1 MGLFTTKINSAV
13 GGTTS
18 MQFLSQRFRKYF
30 ENISWLFFEK
40 GFALFAGMIVGIYV
54 ARYLKPESFGL
65 LNYAISFV
73 SIFSAFSTLGM
84 DQIIVR
90 ELAKQPERQ
99 SDLLGTGFILKLAG
113 STVLIVMMLV
123 ILVFMNHDPFT
134 NTLIMIIAVAEIFKG
149 FEVIGY
155 FFQAQVLSKYVVQ
168 VQLLINLFVSL
179 VKVAL
184 VLIHAPLI
192 WFAIIILIG
201 SLLNAFGYVYAY
213 YKREGTPWNW
223 NFKKKLAYQLLGE
236 SWPIAFYGIAL
247 HVQSRIDQVML
258 GKMLNNEQVG
268 QYSVALKFIEIFG
281 FMPMVLMNTFAPAVA
296 KAKAIGESLYR
307 SRLVNLYRL
316 MFLAFLLIA
325 TPIYFFSEKV
335 IEVLYGL
342 EYQSA
347 GYLLSLFALRL
358 FFTNMGVGKSV
369 FIINESL
376 FKYSLLTVII
386 GAATNIA
393 FNYLLIPTYATIG
406 SIMASFISFT
416 VSIFLVDLF
425 FQKTRENQYLMFK
438 GVFTFWRLKEI
449 L

>member
-1 MGLFTTKINSAV
+1 MGAHWPLGSK
-13 GGTTS
+13 
-18 MQFLSQRFRKYF
+18 QFLSRRFRKYS

-40 GFALFAGMIVGIYV
+40 GFALLAGMVVGVYV

-90 ELAKQPERQ
+90 ELAKQSGKQ
-99 SDLLGTGFILKLAG
+99 SDLLGTGFILKLIG
-113 STVLIVMMLV
+113 SVILIVMMLI
-123 ILVFMNHDPFT
+123 ILLFMNHDPFT

-149 FEVIGY
+149 FEVIAY

-168 VQLLINLFVSL
+168 VQLVINLFISL
-179 VKVAL
+179 IKVGL
-184 VLIHAPLI
+184 VLVHAPLI
-192 WFAIIILIG
+192 WFAIIIVIG
-201 SLLNAFGYVYAY
+201 SLLNAFGFIYAY
-213 YKREGTPWNW
+213 HKREGTPWNW
-223 NFKKKLAYQLLGE
+223 NFQKVLAYQLLRE
-236 SWPIAFYGIAL
+236 SWPIALYGIAL
-247 HVQSRIDQVML
+247 HIQSRIDQVML
-258 GKMLNNEQVG
+258 GKMLNNVQVG

-281 FMPMVLMNTFAPAVA
+281 FLPMVLMNTFAPAVS
-296 KAKAIGESLYR
+296 KAKTVSENLYR

-325 TPIYFFSEKV
+325 IPIYLFSERV
-335 IEVLYGL
+335 IEILYGL

-393 FNYLLIPTYATIG
+393 LNYFLIPKYASIG
-406 SIMASFISFT
+406 SIVASMLSFA

-425 FQKTRENQYLMFK
+425 FQRTRENQWLMFK
-438 GVFTFWRLKEI
+438 GIFTFWRLREI